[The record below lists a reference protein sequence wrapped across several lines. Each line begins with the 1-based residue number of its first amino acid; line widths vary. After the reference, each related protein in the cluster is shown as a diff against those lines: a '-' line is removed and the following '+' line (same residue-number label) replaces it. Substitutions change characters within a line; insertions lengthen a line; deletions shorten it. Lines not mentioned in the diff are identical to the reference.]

1 MEAISS
7 QVEPK
12 IGSDGAKYRRKQMMY
27 QLPIHDHD
35 ENYCD
40 NLTEPEKASMRQ
52 FCEDRN
58 QNALGVGDVREKNNP
73 VSKWVSE
80 LFTTRTRRSTVVRR
94 LYFVLQPAKPLI
106 SLKKKTKQNKQTKR
120 EGRHSRLVLALVHKR
135 SRVRSRD
142 FTSLFRL
149 LSFQCN
155 FSSKFKYLQK
165 GALMQEGGGGG
176 GGIK

>member
-94 LYFVLQPAKPLI
+94 LYFVLQPVKPLI
-106 SLKKKTKQNKQTKR
+106 SLKKKTKQTNK
-120 EGRHSRLVLALVHKR
+120 EGRTAQSVSARLWCTRGLEFDPGISHPCFDFFPLSVALVVNLNTRKKER
-135 SRVRSRD
+135 
-142 FTSLFRL
+142 
-149 LSFQCN
+149 
-155 FSSKFKYLQK
+155 
-165 GALMQEGGGGG
+165 
-176 GGIK
+176 